1 MLKIPKGLKKKKKG
15 KKGKHKGDEDLFTP
29 EELEEYK
36 RQKALREQQE
46 HQEAEASQACEEG
59 GADAHAGSSSGS
71 AAPENGAAA
80 AGATAAASAAED
92 EDRLQALLGGVD
104 SILNKTQRDLERIKS
119 TSFFQRK
126 PTPSELE
133 SKRAQGPPSRPSA
146 PSAAAVASA
155 STSKKGKKRWVGF
168 EGDGDEEDSEDEHP
182 QPAAPPAAAA
192 EAAFEPAHENEHEE
206 EEESEE
212 EEDDGDDIFDT
223 SYIDV
228 ITSGEVKLAYI
239 PDSPTEQPDDGDD
252 PFDTTYAAKVIGNDE
267 DIKKRQK
274 LEKVSLG
281 IAVDVLTG
289 KAAPPSK
296 PPPLP
301 ENAVAKR
308 AVPRRVKPVDLLKLG
323 SFDEGST
330 PAPGEQQVESEAQ
343 PKADEPK
350 SLLDDDAL
358 LAIPEDLPP
367 VGTPI
372 IPPASIV
379 PAAPAPSAEEP
390 AQEEKKPEDKQ
401 IDLSEFDVIA
411 EKPAVPLPISNLV
424 LVAAALGGP
433 PATAPEEED
442 DELEDEF
449 AALAQESLQK
459 RKEEEDE
466 FAVDGD
472 DPFDTSAAAVVL
484 GEPDEPVKQAKPTP
498 DVDVLLAGPQ
508 ATWSAFED
516 DDHPHP
522 QLKPSRPPPPRPAA
536 PHTAAHAPAHE
547 DAEIDPFDT
556 SFAQN
561 ILPGKTELKL
571 IEKEILSD
579 HNEARILSNSD
590 SDFDFNPREG
600 EEPRQSQQQSQ
611 VSFYVTDPAG
621 LIDNS
626 PVVHRDLLGGSTSDL
641 SQLGHEPIAADAA
654 KGEEEEA
661 TALHDDPFDTSA
673 VEAVAAPGRTELRY
687 LEKEILGD
695 TPAVVADDDDFDPRA
710 EEAKNKVT
718 RPDALPGVPKTVA
731 FALPSPAPDLLA
743 GGEEVGAKFSK
754 PLTPYYAEQ
763 APALSSAAEVDPFD
777 TTHVTNLAPGKTE
790 LKILESELVDG
801 SSGNQ
806 STISDEEFD
815 PRGAQFQTA
824 PVGPKQDLFNDDDC
838 ENVGHRPLTPA
849 VEEATDIDPFDTSIA
864 SNIAPGKAELK
875 VLENELISGDP
886 QPSIKRT
893 YTDPDF
899 NPRDD
904 PSQSAQDLL
913 NEPAEPLHGAKP
925 LTPVFGEQTSL
936 ENAENDIDPFDT
948 SIAADIG
955 PGKTELRILESEL
968 IGQQ

>member
-15 KKGKHKGDEDLFTP
+15 KKGKHKGDDDLFTP

-46 HQEAEASQACEEG
+46 HQEAEAPGEEG
-59 GADAHAGSSSGS
+59 AEASSASASSHSHEHSGDAPAPAASG
-71 AAPENGAAA
+71 AAP
-80 AGATAAASAAED
+80 ED

-104 SILNKTQRDLERIKS
+104 SILNKTQRDLERIKQ

-133 SKRAQGPPSRPSA
+133 SKRAAGPPGRPAA
-146 PSAAAVASA
+146 PSAAATAA
-155 STSKKGKKRWVGF
+155 AAAAPSKKGKKRWVGF
-168 EGDGDEEDSEDEHP
+168 EGEADDESEDEHLP
-182 QPAAPPAAAA
+182 PVEQPTAAAA
-192 EAAFEPAHENEHEE
+192 AAAFEPEPEQPHEEE

-212 EEDDGDDIFDT
+212 EDEGDDIFDT

-252 PFDTTYAAKVIGNDE
+252 PFDTAYAAKVIGNDE

-323 SFDEGST
+323 SFDDGST
-330 PAPGEQQVESEAQ
+330 PAPEAEPAEGEQAQ
-343 PKADEPK
+343 ADAPK
-350 SLLDDDAL
+350 SILEDDELLG
-358 LAIPEDLPP
+358 IPDDLPP

-379 PAAPAPSAEEP
+379 PTTPVPEEK
-390 AQEEKKPEDKQ
+390 QGEDEEKKEEKQ

-411 EKPAVPLPISNLV
+411 EKPVVNLPVSNLA

-433 PATAPEEED
+433 PAPEPEEVD

-449 AALAQESLQK
+449 AALAQESLLRK
-459 RKEEEDE
+459 KEEEDE

-472 DPFDTSAAAVVL
+472 DPFDTTAAAVLL
-484 GEPDEPVKQAKPTP
+484 GEPDEPAQPKPAAA

-508 ATWSAFED
+508 ASWSAFDED
-516 DDHPHP
+516 EHERPH
-522 QLKPSRPPPPRPAA
+522 LKPSRPPPPRPAA
-536 PHTAAHAPAHE
+536 PHAAATAHE
-547 DAEIDPFDT
+547 DADVDPFDT
-556 SFAQN
+556 SFAHN

-571 IEKEILSD
+571 IEKEILHD
-579 HNEARILSNSD
+579 HNEARILSHSD

-600 EEPRQSQQQSQ
+600 EEPKPQQPQ
-611 VSFYVTDPAG
+611 VSFYVTDPQG
-621 LIDNS
+621 DIDHS

-641 SQLGHEPIAADAA
+641 SALGHDPLPADAA
-654 KGEEEEA
+654 RTDQDDDA
-661 TALHDDPFDTSA
+661 ALHDDPFDTSA
-673 VEAVAAPGRTELRY
+673 VEAVAVPGKTELRY

-695 TPAVVADDDDFDPRA
+695 VTATPAPADHDDDFDPRA
-710 EEAKNKVT
+710 DEAKKAA
-718 RPDALPGVPKTVA
+718 RPDVLPGVPKSVA
-731 FALPSPAPDLLA
+731 FALPSPAQDLLV
-743 GGEEVGAKFSK
+743 GGEEAGSKFSK
-754 PLTPYYAEQ
+754 PLTPYYADQ
-763 APALSSAAEVDPFD
+763 APAIATEVDPFD
-777 TTHVTNLAPGKTE
+777 TSIAGDLAPGRAE
-790 LKILESELVDG
+790 LKVLESELVDG
-801 SSGNQ
+801 SAGIKASL
-806 STISDEEFD
+806 SDENFD
-815 PRGAQFQTA
+815 PRAGGAA
-824 PVGPKQDLFNDDDC
+824 VGNAEQDLFKV
-838 ENVGHRPLTPA
+838 EEGVGHRPLTPA
-849 VEEATDIDPFDTSIA
+849 VQEEAEVDPFDTSIA

-875 VLENELISGDP
+875 VLENELITNDP

-899 NPRDD
+899 NPRDE
-904 PSQSAQDLL
+904 PAQPAADLL
-913 NEPAEPLHGAKP
+913 NEPAEHVPAKP
-925 LTPVFGEQTSL
+925 LTPVLGEQSSL
-936 ENAENDIDPFDT
+936 DNIEDDVDPFDT
-948 SIAADIG
+948 SIAADLG

-968 IGQQ
+968 IGRQ

>member
-15 KKGKHKGDEDLFTP
+15 KKGKHKGDDDLFTP

-36 RQKALREQQE
+36 RQKALREQQGQ
-46 HQEAEASQACEEG
+46 HEAEAAEDGS
-59 GADAHAGSSSGS
+59 ADAASASTS
-71 AAPENGAAA
+71 AAPEHGAEP
-80 AGATAAASAAED
+80 AASEPATAAED

-104 SILNKTQRDLERIKS
+104 SILNKTQKDLERIKS

-126 PTPSELE
+126 PTPSELQ
-133 SKRAQGPPSRPSA
+133 SKKAEGPPARPTA
-146 PSAAAVASA
+146 PTATAVAAAAV
-155 STSKKGKKRWVGF
+155 SKKGKKRWVGF
-168 EGDGDEEDSEDEHP
+168 EGEDDGEDSEEEHP
-182 QPAAPPAAAA
+182 PHPAGPAAAA
-192 EAAFEPAHENEHEE
+192 AAAFEPAADQHAAHEEEE

-212 EEDDGDDIFDT
+212 EDEGDDIFDT

-274 LEKVSLG
+274 LERVSLG

-296 PPPLP
+296 PAPLP
-301 ENAVAKR
+301 ENAVAKPR
-308 AVPRRVKPVDLLKLG
+308 PVPRRVKPVDLLKLG
-323 SFDEGST
+323 SFDEGSA
-330 PAPGEQQVESEAQ
+330 PATEGEPAEGDEA
-343 PKADEPK
+343 KADGPK

-372 IPPASIV
+372 IPPAAVV
-379 PAAPAPSAEEP
+379 PAAPVQEAKPE
-390 AQEEKKPEDKQ
+390 EEKKEEKQ

-411 EKPAVPLPISNLV
+411 EKPVVALPVSNLV

-433 PATAPEEED
+433 PAPQPEEED
-442 DELEDEF
+442 EELEDEF
-449 AALAQESLQK
+449 AALAQESIQK
-459 RKEEEDE
+459 KKEDEDE

-472 DPFDTSAAAVVL
+472 DPFDTSAAAVLL
-484 GEPDEPVKQAKPTP
+484 GQPDEPAPPAQPAP
-498 DVDVLLAGPQ
+498 DLDVLLAGPQ
-508 ATWSAFED
+508 ASWSAFD
-516 DDHPHP
+516 DDEHEQPH
-522 QLKPSRPPPPRPAA
+522 LKPSRPPPPRPAPPQHA
-536 PHTAAHAPAHE
+536 APAH
-547 DAEIDPFDT
+547 DIDPFDT
-556 SFAQN
+556 SIAHN

-600 EEPRQSQQQSQ
+600 EEPRPQ

-621 LIDNS
+621 EIDHS

-641 SQLGHEPIAADAA
+641 SQLGHDPIPADAA
-654 KGEEEEA
+654 KPDEEP
-661 TALHDDPFDTSA
+661 ALPDDPFDTSA
-673 VEAVAAPGRTELRY
+673 AEAVAAPGKTELRY

-695 TPAVVADDDDFDPRA
+695 VSASPAVTVAADDDDFDPRA
-710 EEAKNKVT
+710 EDARNKAT
-718 RPDALPGVPKTVA
+718 RPDVLPGVGKSVA
-731 FALPSPAPDLLA
+731 FALPSPPAQDLLA
-743 GGEEVGAKFSK
+743 GGADAGAKFSK
-754 PLTPYYAEQ
+754 PLTPYYADQ
-763 APALSSAAEVDPFD
+763 APAIAAEVDPFD
-777 TTHVTNLAPGKTE
+777 TSIASNLAPGKAE

-801 SSGNQ
+801 SAGIKASL
-806 STISDEEFD
+806 SDDEFD
-815 PRGAQFQTA
+815 PRGSQAA
-824 PVGPKQDLFNDDDC
+824 GRAAAHPDQDLFKVEDGD
-838 ENVGHRPLTPA
+838 NVGHRPLTPA
-849 VEEATDIDPFDTSIA
+849 VEAEAEVDPFDTSIA

-875 VLENELISGDP
+875 VLENELINDDP
-886 QPSIKRT
+886 QPSLKRT

-899 NPRDD
+899 NPRDA
-904 PSQSAQDLL
+904 PAQSAQDLL
-913 NEPAEPLHGAKP
+913 NEPAEAVHGAKP
-925 LTPVFGEQTSL
+925 LTPVLGAQASL
-936 ENAENDIDPFDT
+936 DNADDIDPFDT

-968 IGQQ
+968 IGRQ

>member
-46 HQEAEASQACEEG
+46 HQEAEAEEA
-59 GADAHAGSSSGS
+59 GADEQAHAHAPEHSHAHATSS
-71 AAPENGAAA
+71 AASDNGAA
-80 AGATAAASAAED
+80 TAAAAED

-104 SILNKTQRDLERIKS
+104 SILNKTQRDLERIKQ

-133 SKRAQGPPSRPSA
+133 SKRAQGAPGRPTA
-146 PSAAAVASA
+146 PTAAAVATASA
-155 STSKKGKKRWVGF
+155 SKKGKKRWVGF
-168 EGDGDEEDSEDEHP
+168 EGDGDEDDSEDEHP
-182 QPAAPPAAAA
+182 HPPEASAAAA
-192 EAAFEPAHENEHEE
+192 AAAFEPAPEQAAAHEE

-323 SFDEGST
+323 SFDEGSV
-330 PAPGEQQVESEAQ
+330 PAPGEPTEGEA
-343 PKADEPK
+343 PAKADEPL
-350 SLLDDDAL
+350 SLLDDDEL

-379 PAAPAPSAEEP
+379 TAAPAPKEDHT
-390 AQEEKKPEDKQ
+390 QERDKQEDKQ

-411 EKPAVPLPISNLV
+411 EKPAVQLPVSNLA

-433 PATAPEEED
+433 PVPALEEED

-459 RKEEEDE
+459 QKEEEDE

-472 DPFDTSAAAVVL
+472 DPFDTSAAAVIL
-484 GEPDEPVKQAKPTP
+484 GEPDEPVRETKPAA
-498 DVDVLLAGPQ
+498 DVDVLLAGPP
-508 ATWSAFED
+508 ASWSAFD
-516 DDHPHP
+516 DDEHPHP

-536 PHTAAHAPAHE
+536 PHIAAHIAHE
-547 DAEIDPFDT
+547 EADIDPFDT

-600 EEPRQSQQQSQ
+600 EEQKQQQQSQ
-611 VSFYVTDPAG
+611 VSFFVTDPAG
-621 LIDNS
+621 DIDHS
-626 PVVHRDLLGGSTSDL
+626 PVVHRDLLGGSSSDL

-654 KGEEEEA
+654 KTEEDEE

-673 VEAVAAPGRTELRY
+673 VDTVAAPGRTELRY

-695 TPAVVADDDDFDPRA
+695 TPTIVAEDDDFDPRA
-710 EEAKNKVT
+710 EESKTRAA
-718 RPDALPGVPKTVA
+718 RPDVLPGVPKTVA
-731 FALPSPAPDLLA
+731 FALPSPATDLLA
-743 GGEEVGAKFSK
+743 GGEEAGAKFSK
-754 PLTPYYAEQ
+754 PLTPYYSDQ
-763 APALSSAAEVDPFD
+763 APTITTDVDPFD

-801 SSGNQ
+801 SSGAQ
-806 STISDEEFD
+806 PALSDDEFD
-815 PRGAQFQTA
+815 PRGAQFRPA
-824 PVGPKQDLFNDDDC
+824 PADPNQDLFKVEDG

-849 VEEATDIDPFDTSIA
+849 VEEQVDVDPFDTSIA

-875 VLENELISGDP
+875 VLENELITGDP

-899 NPRDD
+899 NPRDE
-904 PSQSAQDLL
+904 PGQSCQDLL
-913 NEPAEPLHGAKP
+913 NEPADPHHSAKP
-925 LTPVFGEQTSL
+925 LTPVLGEQTSL
-936 ENAENDIDPFDT
+936 ENAEDIDPFDT
-948 SIAADIG
+948 SIATDIG